1 MDIHPIKTEAD
12 YSAALIEIDRLWGAD
27 ENTDDGDKLDI
38 LITLVDSYE
47 KINYPIAPPDPVEA
61 IKFRMEQMGLT
72 LNDLDAVV
80 GYGGKGAAI
89 LNRQLELSVEMIRR
103 LHHDWRIPLESL
115 IGVRHI
121 EA

>member
-12 YSAALIEIDRLWGAD
+12 YSAALAEVERLWGAE
-27 ENTDDGDKLDI
+27 ENTEDGDKLDI
-38 LITLVDSYE
+38 LITLVDAYE
-47 KINYPIAPPDPVEA
+47 KIHYPIAPPDPVEA

-72 LNDLDAVV
+72 ANDLDAVV

-103 LHHDWRIPLESL
+103 LHQDWRIPLESL
-115 IGVRHI
+115 IGIQHCS
-121 EA
+121 